1 MAQLA
6 GVPASVIRAARARL
20 AELERGQKSEPA
32 AAPGKSPA
40 QPDLFS
46 QAVSAVET
54 RLDQID
60 PDELSP
66 KDALALLYELKA
78 LR

>member
-1 MAQLA
+1 
-6 GVPASVIRAARARL
+6 
-20 AELERGQKSEPA
+20 
-32 AAPGKSPA
+32 
-40 QPDLFS
+40 
-46 QAVSAVET
+46 VET